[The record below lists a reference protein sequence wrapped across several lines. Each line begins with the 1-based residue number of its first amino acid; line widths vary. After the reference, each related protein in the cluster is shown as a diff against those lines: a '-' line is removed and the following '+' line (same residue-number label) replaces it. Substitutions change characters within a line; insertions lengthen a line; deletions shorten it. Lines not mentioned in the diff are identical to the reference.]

1 MTQTST
7 ATETPAHM
15 TRIGHGFYLTPS
27 DAAMSR
33 EHMAAWFRAR
43 NYGISLA
50 ELDTLLDD
58 AAGKTEAELDREYE
72 GMHGSAA

>member
-7 ATETPAHM
+7 AAHM

-33 EHMAAWFRAR
+33 EHMAAWFRIR
-43 NYGISLA
+43 GV
-50 ELDTLLDD
+50 TD
-58 AAGKTEAELDREYE
+58 AGELDRELDEHAGRTEAEMDAMYASLHE
-72 GMHGSAA
+72 GC